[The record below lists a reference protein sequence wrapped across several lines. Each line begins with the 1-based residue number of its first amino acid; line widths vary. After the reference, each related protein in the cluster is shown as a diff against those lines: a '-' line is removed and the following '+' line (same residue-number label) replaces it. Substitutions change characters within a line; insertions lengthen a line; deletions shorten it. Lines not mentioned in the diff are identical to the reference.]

1 MATLKCPRCASARV
15 QRNFGDAPF
24 LLRALGIN
32 DLLCNNC
39 NAEFRG
45 FAPPGTT
52 RRSRRHKIEL
62 GAGANR
68 KERQRAQR
76 YTVRINVSVGLF
88 DTNFKRS
95 RAKLNSTHQNP
106 QNAMP
111 LVFHEGYTRNLS
123 LIGMAVVL
131 PEARFTD
138 AELRR
143 SGHGGGA
150 HRARLLLH
158 IEPRTLALDA
168 TVVRYEQLDEEDAL
182 TGWLIAAR
190 ITRLA
195 GAERERYVHFLRTFD
210 G

>member
-24 LLRALGIN
+24 LLRAVGIN

-45 FAPPGTT
+45 FAPPGMI

-62 GAGANR
+62 GAGAHPQ
-68 KERQRAQR
+68 EPPRAPPYAPR
-76 YTVRINVSVGLF
+76 V
-88 DTNFKRS
+88 
-95 RAKLNSTHQNP
+95 A
-106 QNAMP
+106 
-111 LVFHEGYTRNLS
+111 
-123 LIGMAVVL
+123 VL

-138 AELRR
+138 AELRG
-143 SGHGGGA
+143 GHGGGG

-158 IEPRTLALDA
+158 IAPRTLTLDA
-168 TVVRYEQLDEEDAL
+168 TIVRYEQLDEDDAL

-195 GAERERYVHFLRTFD
+195 GDERERYIHFLKTF
-210 G
+210 GV

>member
-32 DLLCNNC
+32 ELLCNNC
-39 NAEFRG
+39 DAEFRG
-45 FAPPGTT
+45 FAPPGMT

-76 YTVRINVSVGLF
+76 YAVRVEASVGLF
-88 DTNFKRS
+88 DDPESS
-95 RAKLNSTHQNP
+95 RAKHKRGSHDAARFAP
-106 QNAMP
+106 AP
-111 LVFHEGYTRNLS
+111 SRFHEGHTRNLS
-123 LIGMAVVL
+123 LIGMAIVL

-138 AELRR
+138 AELRG
-143 SGHGGGA
+143 GHGGGG

-158 IEPRTLALDA
+158 IAPRTLALDA
-168 TVVRYEQLDEEDAL
+168 TIVRYEQLDDEDAL

-195 GAERERYVHFLRTFD
+195 GAERERYVQFLRTF
-210 G
+210 GG